1 MYPASIERVDYI
13 DSAMVSLASETSR
26 VFHHTVAV
34 LSAFRLVGLDHI
46 AASYPHLP
54 RTPNRSGSA
63 RDNH

>member
-13 DSAMVSLASETSR
+13 DSAMVSLASETSW

-46 AASYPHLP
+46 AAAYSHLS
-54 RTPNRSGSA
+54 RTPNRFVSA